1 MAAAAMI
8 PMPSPRPMWL
18 RAPASAGTCFSAIK
32 SPPEESDPQCEHH
45 ENPKTRIDQPSRA
58 NIGIKSRPDKQ
69 PSSEQSHS
77 NPNQCAEHPRRKE
90 RTDDIN
96 LWSHRAPFV
105 VPDSRSELD
114 RN

>member
-1 MAAAAMI
+1 MS
-8 PMPSPRPMWL
+8 PMPSTRPMMR

-96 LWSHRAPFV
+96 LWSHRTPRCAL
-105 VPDSRSELD
+105 SE
-114 RN
+114 RFKVQRFRFTV